1 MSVIREFPEAWFTGH
16 MHTIAVDETNGIK
29 MIRGGSLA
37 GSGDDYTVEKRLT
50 GKPSQLIVIADENGL
65 RAYYPVYF

>member
-1 MSVIREFPEAWFTGH
+1 MQRLISTIREFPEAWFTGH
-16 MHTIAVDETNGIK
+16 LHTIAVDEVNEIK

-50 GKPSQLIVIADENGL
+50 GKASRGHWSP
-65 RAYYPVYF
+65 